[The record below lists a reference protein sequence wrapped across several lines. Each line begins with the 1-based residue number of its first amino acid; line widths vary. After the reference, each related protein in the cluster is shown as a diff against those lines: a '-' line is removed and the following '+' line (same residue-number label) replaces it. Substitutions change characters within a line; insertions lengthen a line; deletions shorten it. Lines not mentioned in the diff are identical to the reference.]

1 MSCESPEQ
9 TVDKAESVMHREKV
23 KGNKENENNY
33 IR

>member
-23 KGNKENENNY
+23 KETRKRK
-33 IR
+33 ITM